1 MVNFIFLRSLQIIA
15 DNREVHFEP
24 LLTFAML
31 LLMLLFV
38 MLYIIISNVFF
49 RYPHLIHK
57 RKSPHCIP
65 VHISH
70 RGGSGESIENTME
83 AFRKY
88 AGALIIVTCSA
99 VSGGTDMLE
108 LDCHITKDGEVVILH
123 DSDLDRS
130 TGVNANISNLH
141 YDELPLYLA
150 ELEVQFDPG
159 NYYEAVSGTDR
170 RIPRLEELFTAFP
183 STPMNIDIKV
193 DDDRLI
199 ARVAELVHRFKRE
212 KYTVWGSFSTTVSAK
227 CKQANPDIPR
237 FFPLTPVLW
246 LFAGYVFGF
255 LPFMSLSYDYLEL
268 PLISTFALQ
277 MRRQLYQHLKARGI
291 PVIFWV
297 CNTFEDY
304 KKVFDIG
311 AQGVMTDYPTR
322 LRAFLQGRRSN
333 AISYDCAQLTNS
345 TVQKPIGQKRNRR
358 RSGRC
363 FIKNSLASHLAGDYT
378 FLKPPNVAS
387 H

>member
-1 MVNFIFLRSLQIIA
+1 
-15 DNREVHFEP
+15 
-24 LLTFAML
+24 ML

-38 MLYIIISNVFF
+38 MLYILTSNVFF

-99 VSGGTDMLE
+99 VSG
-108 LDCHITKDGEVVILH
+108 DGEVVVLH
-123 DSDLDRS
+123 DAVLDRS
-130 TGVNANISNLH
+130 TGVNANISDLH
-141 YDELPLYLA
+141 YDELPLYLT

-159 NYYEAVSGTDR
+159 NYYEAASGTDR

-237 FFPLTPVLW
+237 FFPLNPVLW
-246 LFAGYVFGF
+246 LFTGYVFGF

-268 PLISTFALQ
+268 PLISTFDYPAFRRAYGLDSFKYRLLMWFLDRLQ

-322 LRAFLQGRRSN
+322 LRAFLQGHRSN
-333 AISYDCAQLTNS
+333 ALPYECAQLTNS
-345 TVQKPIGQKRNRR
+345 TVRKPVGQKRNRR

-363 FIKNSLASHLAGDYT
+363 FIKNSLASHLTGDYT